1 MLLMSLLQNT
11 RIIIVN
17 RCSPHRITTSM
28 AIGMINNKLSAIG
41 DDLDIN
47 TVLLYGILKQTIKLS
62 FNKRIYS
69 QESS

>member
-1 MLLMSLLQNT
+1 
-11 RIIIVN
+11 
-17 RCSPHRITTSM
+17 M